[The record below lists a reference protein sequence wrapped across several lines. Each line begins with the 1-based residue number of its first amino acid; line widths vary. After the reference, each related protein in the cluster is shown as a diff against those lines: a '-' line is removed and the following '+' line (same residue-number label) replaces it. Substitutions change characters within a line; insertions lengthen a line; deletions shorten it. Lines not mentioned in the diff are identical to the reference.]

1 MAAMIGC
8 GHRSISRRKS
18 MRRRASRNWV
28 GTGGSRNSRMS
39 APAENAFSPAPVTMT
54 TRTESSLR
62 SRVKTASS
70 SRRIAWFIA
79 LCTSGRFRV
88 TVATPSACS

>member
-1 MAAMIGC
+1 
-8 GHRSISRRKS
+8 
-18 MRRRASRNWV
+18 
-28 GTGGSRNSRMS
+28 MS
-39 APAENAFSPAPVTMT
+39 APAEKALSPAPVTT
-54 TRTESSLR
+54 TARTASSPR
-62 SRVKTASS
+62 RRVNTSSS